1 MSTALLENSIV
12 AGRNKI
18 RTSPLDHRTVSI
30 SRLLFAYC
38 ANHRQISIQRH
49 LALTWERP
57 IWNQNK
63 TTRVAEERELKA
75 STAQLDNSNALSPN
89 KIELHDHSS
98 SILFYNQSSQ
108 RVNFS
113 ATCLLYRREVSFTIH
128 HKFLLVYITLFQLSA
143 LYSVVYPVC
152 KSKAN
157 FAHRFSSP
165 CIDSNGSDDAL
176 RRNVNRNVRTVF
188 CIIEIAEVVSSLAEL
203 E

>member
-1 MSTALLENSIV
+1 M
-12 AGRNKI
+12 
-18 RTSPLDHRTVSI
+18 SI

-38 ANHRQISIQRH
+38 ANHRQISIQRY

-128 HKFLLVYITLFQLSA
+128 HKFLLVYITRFQLST
-143 LYSVVYPVC
+143 LYSVVYLVC
-152 KSKAN
+152 KSKHVCDKAAIFSTTRALKN
-157 FAHRFSSP
+157 WQRRAFKRFAYFWHYITP
-165 CIDSNGSDDAL
+165 
-176 RRNVNRNVRTVF
+176 
-188 CIIEIAEVVSSLAEL
+188 
-203 E
+203 